1 MQRGRAWSSNPETIM
16 VITRMFKIRIESR
29 PRSIQIQMQYNLVM
43 TTAKAEV
50 EEFECRG
57 RRGNTDS
64 LLGVH

>member
-1 MQRGRAWSSNPETIM
+1 
-16 VITRMFKIRIESR
+16 MFKIRIESR